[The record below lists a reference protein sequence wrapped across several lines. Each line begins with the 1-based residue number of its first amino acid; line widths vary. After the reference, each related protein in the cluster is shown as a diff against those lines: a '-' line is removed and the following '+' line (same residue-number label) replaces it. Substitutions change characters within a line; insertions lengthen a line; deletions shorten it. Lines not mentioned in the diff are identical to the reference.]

1 MSGGR
6 RFNPLL
12 AARSVARRLAAQALY
27 RWQLNDSPWQDL
39 VPEFDQEPD
48 MAKADRGYFLGL
60 IGDIGRE
67 RSALDDL
74 LASWQDRAAA
84 ALDPVEHAILWIG
97 LTELRSRAEVP
108 WRVAINEAVSLT
120 KRFGA
125 TDGHK
130 FVNAVLDK
138 AAHALRGA
146 EINSEQRP
154 SFPGSDG

>member
-6 RFNPLL
+6 RFDPQH
-12 AARSVARRLAAQALY
+12 AARSVARKLAVQALY
-27 RWQLNDSPWQDL
+27 RWQLNAAPWQDL
-39 VPEFDQEPD
+39 AQEFDQEPD

-60 IGDIGRE
+60 IEDIARE
-67 RSALDDL
+67 RDALDEL
-74 LASWQDRAAA
+74 LAGWQDRSAA

-97 LTELRSRAEVP
+97 VAELRSRPETP
-108 WRVAINEAVSLT
+108 WRVAINEAVALAR
-120 KRFGA
+120 RFGG

-146 EINSEQRP
+146 EIA
-154 SFPGSDG
+154 GADG

>member
-6 RFNPLL
+6 RFDPAL

-27 RWQLNDSPWQDL
+27 RWQLNDSSWQDL
-39 VPEFDQEPD
+39 IQEFDLEPD
-48 MAKADRGYFLGL
+48 MAKADRDYFLGL
-60 IGDIGRE
+60 IGDICRD
-67 RSALDDL
+67 RAVLDEL
-74 LASWQDRAAA
+74 LGGWQDRLAA

-97 LTELRSRAEVP
+97 VLELGNRPEVP
-108 WRVAINEAVSLT
+108 WRVAINEAVSLA

-138 AAHALRGA
+138 AAHSLRGA
-146 EINSEQRP
+146 EIHDR
-154 SFPGSDG
+154 DG

>member
-6 RFNPLL
+6 RFDPQH
-12 AARSVARRLAAQALY
+12 AARSVARKLATQALY

-39 VPEFDQEPD
+39 AQEFDLEPD

-60 IGDIGRE
+60 IEDIARE
-67 RSALDDL
+67 REVLDQL
-74 LASWQDRAAA
+74 LAGWQDRSAA

-97 LTELRSRAEVP
+97 VAELRSRPQTP
-108 WRVAINEAVSLT
+108 WRVAISEAVSLA

-138 AAHALRGA
+138 AARALRGA
-146 EINSEQRP
+146 EIALA
-154 SFPGSDG
+154 DG

>member
-6 RFNPLL
+6 RFDPQH

-27 RWQLNDSPWQDL
+27 RWQLNESPWQDL
-39 VPEFDQEPD
+39 AQEFDQEPD

-60 IGDIGRE
+60 IEEVARE
-67 RSALDDL
+67 RAVLDEL
-74 LASWQDRAAA
+74 LAGWQDRSAA

-97 LTELRSRAEVP
+97 VAELRSRPETP
-108 WRVAINEAVSLT
+108 WRVAISEAVALAR
-120 KRFGA
+120 RFGA

-138 AAHALRGA
+138 AAHALRGV
-146 EINSEQRP
+146 EIA
-154 SFPGSDG
+154 GADG